1 MALLCCS
8 CRCWENIKILKITGL
23 LIRGGVP
30 CSFKPVVQAMQEA
43 ESSGPAKVVRLYF
56 KMKVRAAE
64 MAHLVK
70 HLLNNLQA

>member
-1 MALLCCS
+1 
-8 CRCWENIKILKITGL
+8 
-23 LIRGGVP
+23 
-30 CSFKPVVQAMQEA
+30 MQEA